1 MRFFVVSASLAVLA
15 ASFPSVAAAQD
26 IANPGIKVD
35 KNLVYRQKLR
45 PEHIDN
51 YLYTSFFTSGK
62 AAYNMKGFTVGKA
75 ASQVAQIRIN
85 PAGHS
90 MAILCGE
97 GAKGKV

>member
-26 IANPGIKVD
+26 IADSGVKVD

-51 YLYTSFFTSGK
+51 YLYTSFFTNGK
-62 AAYNMKGFTVGKA
+62 EAYNMKGFSVGKA
-75 ASQVAQIRIN
+75 
-85 PAGHS
+85 PTP
-90 MAILCGE
+90 MW
-97 GAKGKV
+97 